1 MQDEGALV
9 VPPAF
14 ITRVP
19 NDLRFAITGIPDLL
33 YGKRLKERRP
43 CRSNLGLSYI
53 QTVPDGGDFF
63 SGHIASHQPTILCKA
78 V

>member
-14 ITRVP
+14 ITRKT

-33 YGKRLKERRP
+33 YGKRLIKRCP
-43 CRSNLGLSYI
+43 CGSNLGLYYI
-53 QTVPDGGDFF
+53 KTTPDGVDFF
-63 SGHIASHQPTILCKA
+63 TDLIASHHPAILWKA